1 MFNYFISLFIWVCQI
16 FSKLIH
22 ERRKLSRHFY
32 HMKILFLYAI
42 NITLKLGLI
51 ELSVCIDS
59 LKGLAYNK
67 IT

>member
-1 MFNYFISLFIWVCQI
+1 M
-16 FSKLIH
+16 K
-22 ERRKLSRHFY
+22 ERNFQRHFD
-32 HMKILFLYAI
+32 HMKIQFLYVI

-51 ELSVCIDS
+51 DLSVCIDS